1 MAPNKISTSLAIVLL
16 AVIASAISSPVTSR
30 RNVPEGLILM
40 GATTTKELYITSPD
54 ITEDFTNS
62 LAIGCPLRFQMS
74 LAAVET
80 TEEVSIIDNYFN
92 STQGNSSDAAWTSA
106 MARVGMIPAHW
117 ASNGL
122 RITEFPAVIQG
133 PWPSGAGSSPTY
145 ANHNCVTIQR
155 TCVRPPGT
163 PVPGCFPAQTQF
175 NYSPCDV
182 QRRYIC
188 EKRI

>member
-1 MAPNKISTSLAIVLL
+1 MAQRTAFSSLTIL
-16 AVIASAISSPVTSR
+16 AVVVISSTISSPVTSR
-30 RNVPEGLILM
+30 RDVPEGLILL
-40 GATTTKELYITSPD
+40 GATSTKELYITAPEN
-54 ITEDFTNS
+54 TGDFTNS
-62 LAIGCPLRFQMS
+62 LVIGCTHRFQMS

-80 TEEVSIIDNYFN
+80 TEEVAIIDNYFN
-92 STQGNSSDAAWTSA
+92 LTQGNSSDAAWTSA

-145 ANHNCVTIQR
+145 ASYNCVTIQR
-155 TCVRPPGT
+155 VCVRPPGT
-163 PVPGCFPAQTQF
+163 PTPGCFPSQTQF

-188 EKRI
+188 EKSI